1 MHLFKKAIILLAV
14 GTLLHL
20 QVPHLGQA
28 DDDPPKITENK
39 PQFSGTAEEFLPGA
53 SSSSSRKPFNK
64 NLIWIAAGAAAVLA
78 VVIGASGSGGSSDR
92 SSENQEPGGVSVEW

>member
-1 MHLFKKAIILLAV
+1 MHLFKKAIILLAI

-28 DDDPPKITENK
+28 DADPQKITENK
-39 PQFSGTAEEFLPGA
+39 PQFAGTAEEFLPGA
-53 SSSSSRKPFNK
+53 SSSSGKPFNK

-78 VVIGASGSGGSSDR
+78 IAIGASGGGGGSD
-92 SSENQEPGGVSVEW
+92 SEPDNQEPGGVSVEW